1 MIFAIC
7 MIPLS
12 LFLRKVKTIYEWY
25 RKEFKLNHL
34 DHLHDDQTDSLLQTG
49 FIFSEDI
56 GIEFGLKK
64 CGVVILK
71 KVKLVK
77 FDGIHLPSQEIKK
90 EVDENRCTYFSI
102 LELHEIKEQ

>member
-1 MIFAIC
+1 

-56 GIEFGLKK
+56 GMEFGLKK

-71 KVKLVK
+71 KGKLVK
-77 FDGIHLPSQEIKK
+77 ACI
-90 EVDENRCTYFSI
+90 RYF
-102 LELHEIKEQ
+102 